1 MGHKAKRP
9 LPVPSS
15 AVIDVDSD
23 DVQVAPQKKIKTP
36 DNVVDLVSDD
46 EGEDITRG
54 SSSSSSSSNNS
65 NSNSNSSKREM
76 IVIDDD
82 DEDEARDE
90 EDEAELN
97 AAINTAIQ
105 RSLDH
110 H

>member
-46 EGEDITRG
+46 EGEDITR
-54 SSSSSSSSNNS
+54 
-65 NSNSNSSKREM
+65 
-76 IVIDDD
+76 
-82 DEDEARDE
+82 
-90 EDEAELN
+90 
-97 AAINTAIQ
+97 Q
-105 RSLDH
+105 
-110 H
+110 